1 MGSSLPNLEAVRPE
15 EQEAPPSSRRAP
27 GFGEVDLDAMGSA
40 GAAYERPRPFVPKDR
55 PKIRPS
61 PNETPTRPR
70 GLEAMRPTHRLGDVP
85 KDRPT
90 QQSLE
95 AVKLAEQ
102 ESQIARA
109 RLGKTTP
116 PPAARKSDPA
126 TKIVSRQGEVD
137 IDPFAPEQE
146 DPIAAMRALYAQG
159 NAEAALALANAITS
173 ELDEPSAVDAAAS
186 GTFRPGAP
194 VEPAPFSDA
203 MLDNAFD
210 GVVPPDDPFGGL
222 IPVDDDEELVATE
235 PEELGDLDFGL
246 GEDPFGDLVSAE
258 PEPISHSA
266 ILAAGNR
273 ATGNLPIIAVQTPR
287 LLIEAREISTLPID
301 PRGAFMLTL
310 VDGIQSLEEIL
321 DTCAMPQAEALDL
334 IDKLRLMGVIEV

>member
-1 MGSSLPNLEAVRPE
+1 MGT
-15 EQEAPPSSRRAP
+15 PS
-27 GFGEVDLDAMGSA
+27 
-40 GAAYERPRPFVPKDR
+40 YERPRPFVPKDR

-70 GLEAMRPTHRLGDVP
+70 GIEAVQPTRRLGGIP

-116 PPAARKSDPA
+116 PPGPTPRPSNPA
-126 TKIVSRQGEVD
+126 TAIVPARDGEID
-137 IDPFAPEQE
+137 IDPFAMDEE
-146 DPIAAMRALYAQG
+146 DPIAAMRALCPQG
-159 NAEAALALANAITS
+159 NAEAALALATAITS
-173 ELDEPSAVDAAAS
+173 ELDEPAAFEPAS
-186 GTFRPGAP
+186 GTFRPDALA
-194 VEPAPFSDA
+194 VASSAIEPAPFSDA
-203 MLDNAFD
+203 MLDDAFD
-210 GVVPPDDPFGGL
+210 DVAPPDDPFGGL
-222 IPVDDDEELVATE
+222 IPVDDE
-235 PEELGDLDFGL
+235 EELGAADSSEPDELDFGL
-246 GEDPFGDLVSAE
+246 GDDPFGGLVPVE
-258 PEPISHSA
+258 PEPLSHSA
-266 ILAAGNR
+266 IV
-273 ATGNLPIIAVQTPR
+273 ATGNLPIVAMQTPR
-287 LLIEAREISTLPID
+287 LLIDAREIPTLPID

>member
-1 MGSSLPNLEAVRPE
+1 MGSSLPSLEAVRPE
-15 EQEAPPSSRRAP
+15 EHTEAPPSSRGAP
-27 GFGEVDLDAMGSA
+27 GFGEVDLDAMGDP

-55 PKIRPS
+55 PRIRPS

-70 GLEAMRPTHRLGDVP
+70 GIEAVKPTHRLGELP

-109 RLGKTTP
+109 RFGKTVP
-116 PPAARKSDPA
+116 PPPSNPA
-126 TKIVSRQGEVD
+126 TAIVPSRDGEIDV
-137 IDPFAPEQE
+137 DPFAEDD
-146 DPIAAMRALYAQG
+146 DPIAAMRALYAEG
-159 NAEAALALANAITS
+159 NAEAALALATAITS
-173 ELDEPSAVDAAAS
+173 ELDEPASVEPAS
-186 GTFRPGAP
+186 GTFRPASNGP
-194 VEPAPFSDA
+194 IEPAPFSDA

-210 GVVPPDDPFGGL
+210 DVPPPDDPFGGL
-222 IPVDDDEELVATE
+222 IPVDDDDELVAAE
-235 PEELGDLDFGL
+235 PEELDFGL
-246 GEDPFGDLVSAE
+246 GEDPFGGLVPVE
-258 PEPISHSA
+258 PEPISHSV
-266 ILAAGNR
+266 IV
-273 ATGNLPIIAVQTPR
+273 ATGNLPIIAMQTPR
-287 LLIEAREISTLPID
+287 LLIDAREISTLPID